1 MSVVAV
7 QAVFTPASPHVEA
20 AAQSPQGALP
30 VDDHVVPTTHGTS
43 HTVSVVVVHAVFTP

>member
-7 QAVFTPASPHVEA
+7 QAFLTPDGHVVSAVHA
-20 AAQSPQGALP
+20 AQGALP
-30 VDDHVVPTTHGTS
+30 EAEKVLPAAHATW